1 MAFLITVVGE
11 TVCAGRHDSH
21 LVAILMAPRWP
32 ELRGLSEPL
41 VQQLSS
47 ISVAL
52 LAVGEGTRA
61 MALLVPACAAVG
73 ACPYPGCFC

>member
-1 MAFLITVVGE
+1 MELRMAFLITVVGE

-52 LAVGEGTRA
+52 LAAEDDGDE
-61 MALLVPACAAVG
+61 PHAVT
-73 ACPYPGCFC
+73 PGRRDN